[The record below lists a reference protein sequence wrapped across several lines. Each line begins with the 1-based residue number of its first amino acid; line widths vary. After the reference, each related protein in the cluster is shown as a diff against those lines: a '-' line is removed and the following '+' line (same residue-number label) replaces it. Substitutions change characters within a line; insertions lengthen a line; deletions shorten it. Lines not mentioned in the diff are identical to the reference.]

1 MSDGEHHFSRAF
13 TFAITVV
20 LHATPFAFVFSA
32 IMPDEIADFL
42 PAGMVFRIIDRHDY
56 FFLGLNILTKSSTA
70 KMENQNM
77 IVAIIAQKQN
87 HAPERVGEGSISKN
101 AVKLRKNISI
111 VNVMRFI

>member
-1 MSDGEHHFSRAF
+1 
-13 TFAITVV
+13 
-20 LHATPFAFVFSA
+20 
-32 IMPDEIADFL
+32 
-42 PAGMVFRIIDRHDY
+42 
-56 FFLGLNILTKSSTA
+56 
-70 KMENQNM
+70 M